1 MSLQLSVSGGPEA
14 EITVDQHRVQADQT
28 VNMPYERYPTAAA
41 LLWCA
46 LTLTSFTEYWE
57 TPVKRWNRLQ
67 YIFHSLYL
75 PHGYCFFVFS
85 VPNNEGGLSTSVLP
99 LAAEKKMLLH

>member
-1 MSLQLSVSGGPEA
+1 MTRNKSLVSLQLSVSGGPET

-28 VNMPYERYPTAAA
+28 VNTPYERYPTAAL

-57 TPVKRWNRLQ
+57 TPVKCWNRLE
-67 YIFHSLYL
+67 YIFHSLHL
-75 PHGYCFFVFS
+75 LHGYRFIFS
-85 VPNNEGGLSTSVLP
+85 P
-99 LAAEKKMLLH
+99 K